1 MGVVYMNAG
10 KTMDFTLSFSDDF
23 VVDDAAR
30 EWLANA
36 QIKLKEVLPDIEKA
50 RQDMITF
57 GVSTVPC
64 SR

>member
-1 MGVVYMNAG
+1 
-10 KTMDFTLSFSDDF
+10 MDFTLSFSDDF

-57 GVSTVPC
+57 GVSTVQC